1 MKLIDVVCGVIGM
14 VGSFIA
20 SMLGGWD
27 VGLQT
32 LVVFMVIDFVSGM
45 VVAGVFK
52 KSPKTKTGALESNT
66 GFKGVCKKCMILV
79 FVLIGY
85 CLDMSLGVDY
95 IRNLVIIAFI
105 ANELISIT
113 ENAGLMGLPIPPVIT
128 NAIDI
133 LKQKGDVQHD
143 H

>member
-1 MKLIDVVCGVIGM
+1 MKLINVVCSVIGM

-27 VGLQT
+27 AGLQT

>member
-14 VGSFIA
+14 VGSFIV

-27 VGLQT
+27 AGLQT

>member
-20 SMLGGWD
+20 SILGGWD
-27 VGLQT
+27 AGLQT

>member
-27 VGLQT
+27 AGLQT

-133 LKQKGDVQHD
+133 LKQKGEVQHD

>member
-1 MKLIDVVCGVIGM
+1 MKLIDLVCGVIGM

-20 SMLGGWD
+20 SILGGWD
-27 VGLQT
+27 AGLQT

-143 H
+143 N

>member
-1 MKLIDVVCGVIGM
+1 MKLIDVVCVVIGM

-27 VGLQT
+27 AGLQT

-133 LKQKGDVQHD
+133 LKQKGEVQHD

>member
-27 VGLQT
+27 AGLQT

-52 KSPKTKTGALESNT
+52 KSPKTKTGALDSNT

>member
-27 VGLQT
+27 AGLQT

>member
-1 MKLIDVVCGVIGM
+1 MKLIYVVCGVIGM

-27 VGLQT
+27 AGLQT

>member
-1 MKLIDVVCGVIGM
+1 MKLINVVCGVIGM

-27 VGLQT
+27 AGLQT

>member
-27 VGLQT
+27 AGLQT

-52 KSPKTKTGALESNT
+52 KSPKTKTGALDSNT

-133 LKQKGDVQHD
+133 LKQKGDVQHG